1 MYGMLSKL
9 SDEYSGEY
17 SVNVLENM
25 KYPTQIE
32 YDEKQKYLSSM
43 VKKLKLRSS
52 GDYDCVN
59 HFLERLEGVGIPTD
73 DGNNSMFRAVRI
85 QLHCPQRYTDDMFRH
100 QIASYMVEI
109 VDFLHPIIKEYL
121 DQMNIS
127 FNTYVMAV
135 YNGQIWSD
143 EYVLATIGKMFNI
156 RISVISPFYSDVWN
170 VFHDGGK

>member
-1 MYGMLSKL
+1 MEFFYSCFFFFFLVPIHLKFHDVDPSFMYGMLSKL

-32 YDEKQKYLSSM
+32 YDEKQKYLSST

-52 GDYDCVN
+52 GDFNRVN
-59 HFLERLEGVGIPTD
+59 CFLKRLERVGIPTD
-73 DGNNSMFRAVRI
+73 DGNNNMFRAVWI
-85 QLHCPQRYTDDMFRH
+85 QLHCPERYTDDMFWH

-127 FNTYVMAV
+127 FKHICY
-135 YNGQIWSD
+135 GSI
-143 EYVLATIGKMFNI
+143 
-156 RISVISPFYSDVWN
+156 
-170 VFHDGGK
+170 